1 MKNHHPTQ
9 GETEVQRNNLDILL
23 KWLVKPTQLLPRFHI
38 QQPLVTLSLLQDIPH
53 SLLQDTPLSLLQDT
67 PHSLLQDTPL
77 SLLQDTP
84 LSLLQ
89 DMLNNK
95 DNLVIHLQGLGQIKG
110 TTQLQ
115 AIIPRPDIH
124 MYNSLWDI

>member
-1 MKNHHPTQ
+1 
-9 GETEVQRNNLDILL
+9 
-23 KWLVKPTQLLPRFHI
+23 
-38 QQPLVTLSLLQDIPH
+38 
-53 SLLQDTPLSLLQDT
+53 
-67 PHSLLQDTPL
+67 
-77 SLLQDTP
+77 
-84 LSLLQ
+84 
-89 DMLNNK
+89 MLNNK